1 MFAMRQDDQKTKTY
15 FRSADRVFNLNG
27 RWYFSTRE
35 GEQGPF
41 ATEQQAQYEIARFL
55 TEKSDLES
63 FQNHREEK
71 RKNSVS
77 ADVYTFTG
85 RPFAQHKQAP
95 RLRAELLI

>member
-1 MFAMRQDDQKTKTY
+1 MLGMRQDDQQKKTF
-15 FRSADRVFNLNG
+15 FRSTDRVFNLNG

-41 ATEQQAQYEIARFL
+41 ATEQKAQYEIARFI
-55 TEKSDLES
+55 TEKSDLAL

-77 ADVYTFTG
+77 ADVYTFKG
-85 RPFAQHKQAP
+85 RRFASHRQAP
-95 RLRAELLI
+95 RLRTEVLI